1 MAILEGTAYWASV
14 TTPNTTFEPMYSV
27 NLVVD
32 EATAADFKARGF
44 SIKEMDEGPAI
55 IIKRK
60 VAGKDGTVRRAPKLV
75 DQHKNPLDAKV
86 GNGSVVKVQY
96 NEWETTNKFGSFK
109 GLDFQAM
116 QVLELVEVGIPD
128 GVELGITYEE
138 EEEME
143 DEL

>member
-14 TTPNTTFEPMYSV
+14 TTPNTTFEPTYSV

-44 SIKEMDEGPAI
+44 SIKEMDEGPSI
-55 IIKRK
+55 VIKRK
-60 VAGKDGTVRRAPKLV
+60 VDGKDGTVRSAPRLV
-75 DQHKNPLDAKV
+75 DQYKNPLDAKV

-96 NEWETTNKFGSFK
+96 NEWETTNKYGNFK

-116 QVLELVEVGIPD
+116 QVIDLVEVGSPD
-128 GVELGITYEE
+128 GAEFEAAE
-138 EEEME
+138 SNME

>member
-14 TTPNTTFEPMYSV
+14 TTPNTTFEPTYSV

-44 SIKEMDEGPAI
+44 SIKEMDEGPSI
-55 IIKRK
+55 VIKRK

-75 DQHKNPLDAKV
+75 DQYKNPLDAKV

-96 NEWETTNKFGSFK
+96 NEWETTNKYGNFK

-116 QVLELVEVGIPD
+116 QVIDLVEVGSPD
-128 GVELGITYEE
+128 GAEFEAEANI
-138 EEEME
+138 E

>member
-14 TTPNTTFEPMYSV
+14 TTPNTTFEPTYSV

-44 SIKEMDEGPAI
+44 SIKEMDEGPSI
-55 IIKRK
+55 VIKRK
-60 VAGKDGTVRRAPKLV
+60 VDGKDGTVRSAPRLV
-75 DQHKNPLDAKV
+75 DQYKNPLDAKV

-96 NEWETTNKFGSFK
+96 NEWETTNKYGNFK

-116 QVLELVEVGIPD
+116 QVLDLVEVGSPD
-128 GVELGITYEE
+128 GSEFEAAE
-138 EEEME
+138 SDME

>member
-14 TTPNTTFEPMYSV
+14 TTPNTTFEPTYSV

-44 SIKEMDEGPAI
+44 SIKEMDEGPSI
-55 IIKRK
+55 VIKRK
-60 VAGKDGTVRRAPKLV
+60 VDGKDGTVRSAPRLV
-75 DQHKNPLDAKV
+75 DQYKKPLDAKV
-86 GNGSVVKVQY
+86 GSGSVVKVQY
-96 NEWETTNKFGSFK
+96 NEWETTNKYGSFK

-116 QVLELVEVGIPD
+116 QVLDLVEVGSPD
-128 GVELGITYEE
+128 GAEFEAAE
-138 EEEME
+138 SDME

>member
-14 TTPNTTFEPMYSV
+14 TTPNTTFEPTYSV

-44 SIKEMDEGPAI
+44 SIKEMDEGPSI
-55 IIKRK
+55 VIKRK
-60 VAGKDGTVRRAPKLV
+60 VDGKDGAVRSAPRLV
-75 DQHKNPLDAKV
+75 DQYKNPLDAKV

-96 NEWETTNKFGSFK
+96 NEWETTNKYGNFK

-116 QVLELVEVGIPD
+116 QVLDLVEVGSPD
-128 GVELGITYEE
+128 GAEFEAAE
-138 EEEME
+138 SDME

>member
-14 TTPNTTFEPMYSV
+14 TTPNTTFEPTYSV

-44 SIKEMDEGPAI
+44 SIKEMDEGPSI
-55 IIKRK
+55 VIKRK
-60 VAGKDGTVRRAPKLV
+60 VDGKDGAVRSAPRLV
-75 DQHKNPLDAKV
+75 DQYKNPLDAKV

-96 NEWETTNKFGSFK
+96 NEWETTNKYGSFK

-116 QVLELVEVGIPD
+116 QVLDLVEVGSPD
-128 GVELGITYEE
+128 GSEFEAAE
-138 EEEME
+138 SDME

>member
-14 TTPNTTFEPMYSV
+14 TTPNTTFEPTYSV

-44 SIKEMDEGPAI
+44 SIKEMDEGPSI
-55 IIKRK
+55 VIKRK
-60 VAGKDGTVRRAPKLV
+60 VDGKDGTVRSAPRLV
-75 DQHKNPLDAKV
+75 DQYKNPLDAKV

-96 NEWETTNKFGSFK
+96 NEWETTNKYGSFK

-116 QVLELVEVGIPD
+116 QVLDLVEVGSPD
-128 GVELGITYEE
+128 GSEFEAAE
-138 EEEME
+138 SDME

>member
-14 TTPNTTFEPMYSV
+14 TTPNTTFEPTYSV

-32 EATAADFKARGF
+32 EATAADFTARGF
-44 SIKEMDEGPAI
+44 SIKEMDEGPSI
-55 IIKRK
+55 VIKRK
-60 VAGKDGTVRRAPKLV
+60 VDGKDGTVRSAPRLV
-75 DQHKNPLDAKV
+75 DQYKNPLDAKV

-96 NEWETTNKFGSFK
+96 NEWETTNKYGSFK

-116 QVLELVEVGIPD
+116 QVLDLVEVGSPD
-128 GVELGITYEE
+128 GAEFEAAE
-138 EEEME
+138 SDME